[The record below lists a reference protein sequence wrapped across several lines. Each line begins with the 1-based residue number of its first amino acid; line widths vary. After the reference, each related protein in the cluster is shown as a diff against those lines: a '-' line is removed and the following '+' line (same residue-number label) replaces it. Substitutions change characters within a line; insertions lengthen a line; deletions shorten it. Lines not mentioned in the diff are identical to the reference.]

1 MLDRWT
7 RWVIRHR
14 VGVVGAWTVV
24 VVLGALAATQLS
36 GLLTTSLSVPG
47 SESAQANQI
56 LSRHFGENIE
66 GTFTVVLDSKTASQS
81 QLHSIETRIAL
92 AASDLP
98 SATITQQRA
107 LGGVLYANV
116 TTSLKLI
123 DAARET
129 DRLRAALVA
138 EGLHGALVTGPPALD
153 HDLAPILSA
162 DLRHGELVALVV
174 ALALLIVML
183 GWSWALLV
191 PFVVAAATTSAAVGV
206 VFLLARHFLMVLYIP
221 NVIELIA
228 FGLAVDYSLLIVH
241 RFRREVEAEDD
252 VTNAVVRTMASA
264 GSTVLVSGVTVA
276 IGLATLLLVP
286 VPFVRSLGVAGLV
299 VPLAALASAVTLQPA
314 LLSLLGRRRA
324 RTVGFGGV
332 MRDSGPPSP
341 RWTRVAL
348 LAIARP
354 VVVLV
359 SASVMVVAM
368 TFVAFGLQLTPGS
381 VTTVPSAIESER
393 AITLIEHHV
402 GLGAITPDE
411 VVIDFGRARGV
422 DAPGNRATLLHLA
435 EAISR
440 DPAVFAVAIDTK
452 APFVD
457 RTRRYE
463 RIIVVGKDEFGA
475 ATSQHLVQRLRAHYV
490 AHAHFSVGTRVYVG
504 GPPAQGVDFLSV
516 VYGAFGWIVALAM
529 LFALILLA
537 RAFRSLSLALVAIAL
552 DLVSVGVAYG
562 ALVAMF
568 QLGWGSALVGTYHVP
583 QVEGW
588 VPVFLFA
595 MLFGL
600 TMDYEVFI
608 VARMRESFDLHHDT
622 DLAIVE
628 GLASTGGVVSAAALI
643 MVGALSGLT
652 LGRIAGLQELGVGLS
667 IAVLV
672 DATLV
677 RGLMLPSAMSLL
689 GRWNWWLPKSLARVL
704 RIEPSPRRA
713 RVR

>member
-1 MLDRWT
+1 M
-7 RWVIRHR
+7 IRHR
-14 VGVVGAWTVV
+14 VSVLGTWLVVA
-24 VVLGALAATQLS
+24 VLGALAATQLS
-36 GLLTTSLSVPG
+36 SLLTTSLSVPG
-47 SESAQANQI
+47 SDSARANQV

-66 GTFTVVLDSKTASQS
+66 GTFTVVVEFHTANKTQI
-81 QLHSIETRIAL
+81 HSVEARIAR
-92 AASDLP
+92 AASELP
-98 SATITQQRA
+98 SATITLQRA

-129 DRLRAALVA
+129 DRLRAALVN

-162 DLRHGELVALVV
+162 DLRHGQLVALVV
-174 ALALLIVML
+174 TLALLIAIL
-183 GWSWALLV
+183 GWSWALLI
-191 PFVVAAATTSAAVGV
+191 PFVVAGATTSAAVGIV
-206 VFLLARHFLMVLYIP
+206 YLLARHFLMVLYIP
-221 NVIELIA
+221 NVIELVA
-228 FGLAVDYSLLIVH
+228 FGLAVDYSLLMVH
-241 RFRREVEAEDD
+241 RFRSESELDEDESG
-252 VTNAVVRTMASA
+252 AVLRTMASA

-299 VPLAALASAVTLQPA
+299 VPLAASASTLTLQPA
-314 LLSLLGRRRA
+314 LLSLLGGRRA
-324 RTVGFGGV
+324 RAVGFAGLMGG
-332 MRDSGPPSP
+332 SGPPSR
-341 RWTRVAL
+341 RWTWVARF
-348 LAIARP
+348 ATSRP
-354 VVVLV
+354 LTVLVGTSVVVGAV
-359 SASVMVVAM
+359 S
-368 TFVAFGLQLTPGS
+368 FFAFGLQLTPGS
-381 VTTVPSAIESER
+381 VTTVPSSIESER
-393 AITLIEHHV
+393 AIVMIEHHV

-411 VVIDFGRARGV
+411 VVIDFGRAGG
-422 DAPGNRATLLHLA
+422 AGTSGNRVTVLRLA

-440 DPAVFAVAIDTK
+440 DPSVFAVVIDTK

-457 RTRRYE
+457 STQRYE

-475 ATSQHLVQRLRAHYV
+475 ATSQHLVQRLRARYLSG
-490 AHAHFSVGTRVYVG
+490 ARFNSGTRVYVG
-504 GPPAQGVDFLSV
+504 GPPAQGVDFLAV
-516 VYGAFGWIVALAM
+516 VYGTFGWILALSMLLAM
-529 LFALILLA
+529 ILLA
-537 RAFRSLSLALVAIAL
+537 RAFRSLMLATIAIVL
-552 DLVSVGVAYG
+552 DLVSAGVAYG
-562 ALVAMF
+562 VLVATF
-568 QLGWGSALVGTYHVP
+568 QLGSGSVLVGTYHVT

-600 TMDYEVFI
+600 SMDYEVFL
-608 VARMRESFDLHHDT
+608 VARMRESYDRGLDT
-622 DLAIVE
+622 NEAIVE

-677 RGLMLPSAMSLL
+677 RGLMLPSAMALL
-689 GRWNWWLPKSLARVL
+689 GCGNWWLPTLVARAL

-713 RVR
+713 RAR